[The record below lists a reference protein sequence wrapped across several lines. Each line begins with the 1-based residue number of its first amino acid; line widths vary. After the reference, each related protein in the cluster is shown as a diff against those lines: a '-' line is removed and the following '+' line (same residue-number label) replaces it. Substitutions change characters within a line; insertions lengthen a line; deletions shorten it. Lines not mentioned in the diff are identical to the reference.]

1 MSCCISIVYPCA
13 AVVSCTYKS
22 AMHSNRGG
30 TRRKEENKGI
40 NRNCLANRKGIT
52 CPYPHAHCHFAHRT
66 GRALVAI
73 LVRSAQQCAVGW
85 RAGPA
90 GIERTFCPDRP
101 SLHLNTCIL
110 FPSLSLSLSLSLFVG
125 AVHRKPGCAEVPGG
139 VSVGHLVST
148 HRGEHTRPVIPMIAT
163 TSSSGRQPS
172 RGSLARCEF
181 GGL

>member
-110 FPSLSLSLSLSLFVG
+110 FPSLSLSLSALFTANLGVQKCP
-125 AVHRKPGCAEVPGG
+125 AGCLWGTWCPRTA
-139 VSVGHLVST
+139 VST
-148 HRGEHTRPVIPMIAT
+148 
-163 TSSSGRQPS
+163 
-172 RGSLARCEF
+172 LAQSF
-181 GGL
+181 Q